1 MFACFEVEVLE
12 TLMKVGLS
20 FALTFIYMVKV
31 GEEVLRQALWRIE
44 DRTDKCSNKLEVIEF
59 RLENLQAEFK
69 DYARHLCQCYH
80 KYRAEGKNPEV
91 LGSWISY
98 LKESWTE
105 GRLSVMRDASEE
117 AWQLFV
123 RVTLAEYKE
132 MLEYEIVQ
140 DPSCLEE
147 KTRVLKNLVIK
158 ASHV

>member
-1 MFACFEVEVLE
+1 MFACFEVEMLE

-20 FALTFIYMVKV
+20 FAFTLLYMVKV
-31 GEEVLRQALWRIE
+31 GGEVLKEVLWRIE

-59 RLENLQAEFK
+59 RLENLQAEYK
-69 DYARHLCQCYH
+69 DYARHLCQCFH

-105 GRLSVMRDASEE
+105 GRLRVMRDASEE

-132 MLEYEIVQ
+132 VLEYEILQ

-147 KTRVLKNLVIK
+147 NTRVLKNLVIK